1 MDSATLLH
9 AITDVAGPWKSVI
22 IMGAFLWLL
31 LWALGRMGSFHI
43 FVMRLYTL
51 FVGKQRDDN
60 SPIGHFLDQ
69 RSDLM
74 RFRLATGIEART
86 LNHAKQLIQWCE
98 DHDEEISAIS
108 RSGKYFD
115 CRNVKISEDEKIP
128 AQWKQTTWLFG
139 SIVSFYMAILWT
151 VFLFGAGLFVVIKNE
166 ANSPHFVLSARQF
179 WVPFRSSAVITLT
192 DCAMGNTSVSEK
204 VHITP
209 VEAATACS
217 WLKDAGLRMYLDDG
231 LRTQRGVMSVPLML
245 LTWLFLY
252 CTPRWVSAGAATAM
266 RRRQVT
272 RAERFQADLLQTGAE

>member
-9 AITDVAGPWKSVI
+9 AITDVAGPWKSVV

-60 SPIGHFLDQ
+60 SPIGRFLDQ

-86 LNHAKQLIQWCE
+86 MNHAKQLIQWCE
-98 DHDEEISAIS
+98 DNDEEIGTIW

-115 CRNVKISEDEKIP
+115 RSDVKIREDEKIP

-139 SIVSFYMAILWT
+139 SIVSLYIATLWT
-151 VFLFGAGLFVVIKNE
+151 VFLFGTGLFVIIKNE
-166 ANSPHFVLSARQF
+166 ANSPHFVLSTHQF
-179 WVPFRSSAVITLT
+179 WVPFRSSNVVTLT
-192 DCAMGNTSVSEK
+192 DCAVGNVSVSQK

-217 WLKDAGLRMYLDDG
+217 WLKDARLRQYLDDG
-231 LRTQRGVMSVPLML
+231 LRTQRGMMSIPLML
-245 LTWLFLY
+245 LAWLCLY

-266 RRRQVT
+266 RRRHIT
-272 RAERFQADLLQTGAE
+272 RAERSQSELPQAS